1 MQTDTLQIISST
13 CDTAAK
19 KGIQAENN
27 GSGMLENIMNV
38 SDEDRF
44 RNTVSKWNI

>member
-1 MQTDTLQIISST
+1 MSSV

-19 KGIQAENN
+19 KSIQTENN
-27 GSGMLENIMNV
+27 GSGMLENIINV

-44 RNTVSKWNI
+44 HNIGYKWII